1 MAKRIK
7 VVLDTNVLISA
18 FIANINSSPRI
29 IFDFFCM
36 EKLMVVTSKE
46 LLNELS
52 RSLHYPKIKKIYKL
66 SNRSIIQYLQFLQQT
81 THRVI
86 IKNFPQIIKTDPDDN
101 LILACALAG
110 KADFIVSGDKH
121 LLRLKKYRGIKIVAP
136 LEFVQ
141 LLQ

>member
-1 MAKRIK
+1 
-7 VVLDTNVLISA
+7 
-18 FIANINSSPRI
+18 
-29 IFDFFCM
+29 
-36 EKLMVVTSKE
+36 MVVTSKE

-121 LLRLKKYRGIKIVAP
+121 LSRLKKYRGIKIVAP